1 MSRLSI
7 VVVIGLSVTFV
18 DAPGSDG
25 LARAQA
31 DGEGPIE
38 IQRNEPEGEEPGAAE
53 REAAEREAG
62 EPEASSQAPRYDE
75 NLDQAARL
83 TFQTAR
89 EAFSQGDYE
98 TALSR
103 FEQAYSLSPR
113 PVLLYNIAVTL
124 DRLRRDEEAVAKFR
138 EYLERVPDA
147 PDRAEVEAR
156 LAVLERAIAERE
168 AREAAEGGGEGEGD
182 GHTEIITIDPDP
194 DEGEPEDEGSS
205 GLHPAIA
212 LSVAGA
218 AVAVG
223 GLIVW
228 SGLDAQSK
236 NDDFESYATTPGA
249 ELARAEQMFDDVESA
264 ETRTNALIG
273 VAAGLAAG
281 AAVLMIFTDWGGED
295 DPTAPTVSVGPDGAF
310 VGATGRF

>member
-113 PVLLYNIAVTL
+113 PVAAS
-124 DRLRRDEEAVAKFR
+124 RH
-138 EYLERVPDA
+138 VPLKH
-147 PDRAEVEAR
+147 R
-156 LAVLERAIAERE
+156 
-168 AREAAEGGGEGEGD
+168 
-182 GHTEIITIDPDP
+182 
-194 DEGEPEDEGSS
+194 
-205 GLHPAIA
+205 
-212 LSVAGA
+212 
-218 AVAVG
+218 
-223 GLIVW
+223 
-228 SGLDAQSK
+228 
-236 NDDFESYATTPGA
+236 
-249 ELARAEQMFDDVESA
+249 
-264 ETRTNALIG
+264 
-273 VAAGLAAG
+273 
-281 AAVLMIFTDWGGED
+281 
-295 DPTAPTVSVGPDGAF
+295 
-310 VGATGRF
+310 